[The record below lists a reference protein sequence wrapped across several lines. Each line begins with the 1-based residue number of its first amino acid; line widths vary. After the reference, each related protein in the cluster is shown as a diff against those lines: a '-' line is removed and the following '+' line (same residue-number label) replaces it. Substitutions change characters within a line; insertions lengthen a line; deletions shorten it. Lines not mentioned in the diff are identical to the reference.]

1 MLHDLKGQATRY
13 AATAGIVFVG
23 TLPIAY
29 ILLAAGMS
37 IPTAANVLLV
47 PVVVAKFVLYKYWVF
62 RNRIPKWLQQPA
74 FFLLVVGVGWGTFV
88 GIQYAGMTWLGLTEW
103 FAFGMAFLAAGVLRF
118 LFFRRLFAV

>member
-1 MLHDLKGQATRY
+1 MLHDLKGQAARY
-13 AATAGIVFVG
+13 AATAAIVFVG

-103 FAFGMAFLAAGVLRF
+103 VAFGMAFLAAGVLRF